1 MACGFYV
8 GTTQLDDGSPVP
20 MLDVSGVARSAGMI
34 REVKDRSLRRELRH
48 ERVEERELVPALMFR
63 GFDGTERAVEMDSV
77 RRIEKLAT
85 TALRAAKD
93 GTAQAVID
101 GRIVPLIGLGGFKPD
116 GDEINLFR
124 AGEPGHERA
133 YAYAEI
139 VDLCEFDPAEVVL
152 AEGGSGQ
159 RLALIGGRPV
169 ELFDAAALLAGV
181 PAVIEAE
188 A

>member
-20 MLDVSGVARSAGMI
+20 MLDVSGLARSAGMI

-48 ERVEERELVPALMFR
+48 ERDDERELVPALMFR
-63 GFDGTERAVEMDSV
+63 GFDGAERAVEMDAV
-77 RRIEKLAT
+77 RRIEKLAVS
-85 TALRAAKD
+85 ALRKAKD
-93 GTAQAVID
+93 GSAQAVID
-101 GRIVPLIGLGGFKPD
+101 GRIVPLIGLGGFKPE
-116 GDEINLFR
+116 GEEVNLFR
-124 AGEPGHERA
+124 AGEDGDERA

-139 VDLCEFDPAEVVL
+139 VDLCEFDPSEVVT
-152 AEGGSGQ
+152 AEGASGQ

-169 ELFDAAALLAGV
+169 ELFDAAALLAGA
-181 PAVIEAE
+181 PALANAE